1 MVLRTWL
8 PPLGWEIC
16 LQECGRGEMAQKD
29 GSEGCEGLGV
39 GFDALCDN
47 VLVTPWVPTAPSLL
61 GYPVADL
68 LLLSLGSCSTSE
80 LLSSSFQRAEFPG
93 CSQPCALSVQHLD
106 SSCGKGLLLLP

>member
-1 MVLRTWL
+1 
-8 PPLGWEIC
+8 
-16 LQECGRGEMAQKD
+16 MAQKD

-47 VLVTPWVPTAPSLL
+47 VLVTPWVPTALSLL

-80 LLSSSFQRAEFPG
+80 LLSPLSKGQNPQDAPSPVPCPCSTWIPAEGRG
-93 CSQPCALSVQHLD
+93 CCCCPN
-106 SSCGKGLLLLP
+106 P